1 MVSVHHRHTLSAN
14 HIFGTPNLIGTPIVF
29 IGTPIVIFPLGF
41 WVCDKAGKMRELKS
55 GMPQLDP
62 CCFPLLHP
70 RGTPGWRWFM
80 KKRGVGVPT
89 ELEEL
94 RMQEKLYDALYTEN
108 DGLLRPSTND
118 NPENDTDEESEEE
131 CELDDDSEKHP
142 AVDQTEL
149 VCRDNS
155 VNF

>member
-1 MVSVHHRHTLSAN
+1 M
-14 HIFGTPNLIGTPIVF
+14 
-29 IGTPIVIFPLGF
+29 
-41 WVCDKAGKMRELKS
+41 
-55 GMPQLDP
+55 
-62 CCFPLLHP
+62 
-70 RGTPGWRWFM
+70 
-80 KKRGVGVPT
+80 PT

-108 DGLLRPSTND
+108 DGLLKPSTND

-155 VNF
+155 VIF